1 VITYVNPAIA
11 VALGVIVLGEP
22 LTLAIIGGFVLI
34 MAGSW
39 LSTRPPANATEP
51 ERVGPSRATQRR

>member
-39 LSTRPPANATEP
+39 LSTRPPANAAERQ
-51 ERVGPSRATQRR
+51 RVGSPRATQRR